1 MSNLFPT
8 QITPVVTI
16 INGVPKTTSVDIAN
30 LFKKEHRN
38 VLRDIQS
45 LDCSEQFSMLN
56 FEHTPYIH
64 PQNKQT
70 YPMVT
75 MTKDGST
82 FLVMGYAGKEAAK
95 FKEAYIKR
103 FNEMEATLKKGVINQ
118 VDNRAYIEVL
128 EKYVAL
134 LEEKTVPKPKRRACK
149 RVTDEAM
156 IKFRTLKDAGFTN
169 VEIAEQTGYSDST
182 VSLVL
187 KGLMQ

>member
-8 QITPVVTI
+8 QITPDVSIV
-16 INGVPKTTSVDIAN
+16 NGVPKTTSLAISEFFGKRHD
-30 LFKKEHRN
+30 N
-38 VLRDIQS
+38 VLHSIKHLDI
-45 LDCSEQFSMLN
+45 SEEFGLLN
-56 FEHTPYIH
+56 FQETHYIH
-64 PQNKQT
+64 PQNHQK
-70 YPMVT
+70 YKMYNI
-75 MTKDGST
+75 TKDGFV
-82 FLVMGYAGKEAAK
+82 FLVMGFTGSEAAR